1 MSTED
6 ELKKL
11 VELNQSGAL
20 SEHEFDKAKAKLL
33 GSQQTQASPVVAPT
47 EREQQVKQWALF
59 LHLSQL
65 AGILLPLAGLI
76 APIVLWQVK
85 KEAFPELDAHG
96 KVIANWIISVL
107 IYGFVCFLLTFV
119 LIGVPL
125 LVVLSF
131 LSIIF
136 PVIGAIKANNGELW
150 HYPLSL
156 NIIK

>member
-1 MSTED
+1 MSTAD
-6 ELKKL
+6 ELQKL
-11 VELNQSGAL
+11 VELHQSGAL
-20 SEHEFDKAKAKLL
+20 NDSEFAQAKAKLL
-33 GSQQTQASPVVAPT
+33 GGEQAQSNPVNVPA

>member
-1 MSTED
+1 MSTAD
-6 ELKKL
+6 ELQKL
-11 VELNQSGAL
+11 VELHHSGAL
-20 SEHEFDKAKAKLL
+20 SESEFAQAKAKLL
-33 GSQQTQASPVVAPT
+33 GNDQPQVTQVAAPA
-47 EREQQVKQWALF
+47 EREQQVRQWSLF

-65 AGILLPLAGLI
+65 AGVLLPLAGLI

-85 KEAFPELDAHG
+85 KDALPELDAHG
-96 KVIANWIISVL
+96 KVIANWIISEL
-107 IYGFVCFLLTFV
+107 IYGFVFFLLTFV

-150 HYPLSL
+150 RYPLSL
-156 NIIK
+156 SFIK

>member
-1 MSTED
+1 MSTAD
-6 ELKKL
+6 ELQKL
-11 VELNQSGAL
+11 VELHRSGAL
-20 SEHEFDKAKAKLL
+20 SESEFAQAKAKLL
-33 GSQQTQASPVVAPT
+33 GNDHPQATQVAAPA
-47 EREQQVKQWALF
+47 EREQQVRQWSLF

-65 AGILLPLAGLI
+65 AGVLLPLAGLI

-85 KEAFPELDAHG
+85 KDELPELDAHG
-96 KVIANWIISVL
+96 KVIANWIISEL
-107 IYGFVCFLLTFV
+107 IYGFVFFLLTFV

-150 HYPLSL
+150 RYPLSL
-156 NIIK
+156 SFIK